1 MTRVVMIGIDGLD
14 ADLLRVYGPSLP
26 HLRRL
31 MLESPF
37 LELTSSFPP
46 ETAPAWASLY
56 TGLHPSNHGLMSPSN
71 QDIVSPGTPRGYP
84 AARAAAHGASRGLN
98 GMSFW
103 EQASRAGKRV
113 CVINPQLSYPPRSTN
128 AANEV
133 NGVLLTVP
141 PLRHKEREPQREPEH
156 VALTQPF
163 PAVPSSLLRQPKRH
177 LAEWCKELRTL
188 TLQQA
193 ERGLELFQHERWDM
207 FYQQFDT
214 LEQIQHA
221 LWRYCDPGDVAYPG
235 RNRHASGILDFYR
248 LFDTIIGHFRAL
260 LEADDVL
267 LVVSA
272 HGHGRRC
279 AFHLNLNEWLRQQEL
294 LAVHAHARRLLHR
307 RYVVD
312 WTKYHAHEVLA
323 HWSGLHSAP
332 SGQRGHYST
341 HLIDQAD
348 TIAQAVS
355 LADGSPYGGIILN
368 RDGIEREGKTYEATR
383 SLIVQRLRQLRV
395 RGRPVVYWIDV
406 RENVCRGEYS
416 EYYPDICFELQNEF
430 AVSTA
435 VHVLLVTNEPPR
447 SQSLMSGEHR
457 MHGVCLLG
465 HKSHALN
472 LRESIKEPSVM
483 DIAPTV
489 LQLLGVERTDGDGQ
503 AFAAM
508 TLAENAMVT
517 TLTSS

>member
-1 MTRVVMIGIDGLD
+1 MVALAGGYLKSGLQRRSEGMAKVVMIGIDGLD

-46 ETAPAWASLY
+46 ETLPAWASLY
-56 TGLHPSNHGLMSPSN
+56 TGLHPGNHGMMKGKDVLKEE
-71 QDIVSPGTPRGYP
+71 T
-84 AARAAAHGASRGLN
+84 
-98 GMSFW
+98 FW

-113 CVINPQLSYPPRSTN
+113 CVINPQLLYPAQSTN

-133 NGVLLTVP
+133 NGVILTVP
-141 PLRHKEREPQREPEH
+141 PLRHKGREPQREPEH

-163 PAVPSSLLRQPKRH
+163 PTVPSPLLRPSARH
-177 LAEWCKELRTL
+177 LTAWCKALRML
-188 TLQQA
+188 TLEQA

-279 AFHLNLNEWLRQQEL
+279 AFRLNLNEWLRQQEL
-294 LAVHAHARRLLHR
+294 LVAQPRARRLLHR
-307 RYVVD
+307 RYIVG
-312 WTKYHAHEVLA
+312 WTKYHTQEVLA
-323 HWSGLHSAP
+323 HWPGVHSV
-332 SGQRGHYST
+332 SSRQRGHYST
-341 HLIDQAD
+341 HLIDEAN
-348 TIAQAVS
+348 TIARVVS

-368 RDGIEREGKTYEATR
+368 RDCIEREGRNYEAMR

-395 RGRPVVYWIDV
+395 KGRPVVYWIDV
-406 RENVCRGEYS
+406 RENVCRGKYS

-430 AVSTA
+430 AISTA
-435 VHVLLVTNEPPR
+435 VHVPLVTNEQAR

-489 LQLLGVERTDGDGQ
+489 LQLLGVERSDADGQ

-508 TLAENAMVT
+508 MLPENVMMT
-517 TLTSS
+517 T